1 MCDKELKL
9 HLFPILN
16 LKWTISNISWEEIS
30 YQYICLFYYS
40 HIPFAENQT
49 VIFVVRLR
57 GSD

>member
-16 LKWTISNISWEEIS
+16 LKWTISHISREEIS
-30 YQYICLFYYS
+30 YQYMSLFYS
-40 HIPFAENQT
+40 HIPFTENQT